1 MSQQLSISLTR
12 TIVAFLFVTLNPLH
26 AQTPPSTSASIV
38 RGGDAMELNQEKTTY
53 RFKLLPDG
61 GAIEITGNDPSDAAT
76 RDAIRQHVAK
86 IAAMFEEGNFSI
98 AMPVHGQ
105 KPPSV
110 DTMQRLKGRLYYT
123 RENLPSGGRVQI
135 TTENSQA
142 LKAVH
147 EFLRFQ
153 IREHKTGKSLA
164 EPVPAK
170 RKHPANNL
178 GHDARPAP
186 P

>member
-1 MSQQLSISLTR
+1 MNRKFSIGFTR
-12 TIVAFLFVTLNPLH
+12 GIVAFLFVTLNSLH
-26 AQTPPSTSASIV
+26 AQVPQSASASRV
-38 RGGDAMELNQEKTTY
+38 HGDDAMELNQEKTTH

-61 GAIEITGNDPSDAAT
+61 GAIEITANDPSDAAT
-76 RDAIRQHVAK
+76 RNAIRQHVSK
-86 IAAMFEEGNFSI
+86 IADMFTQGNFSI

-105 KPPSV
+105 KPAGV
-110 DTMQRLKGRLYYT
+110 DTMERLKGQLYYT
-123 RENLPSGGRVQI
+123 PQNLPNGGRVQI
-135 TTENSQA
+135 TTENSEA

-153 IREHKTGKSLA
+153 IREDKTGESVA

-178 GHDARPAP
+178 GHDARPGP

>member
-1 MSQQLSISLTR
+1 MNQQFLVSLTWR
-12 TIVAFLFVTLNPLH
+12 IVAFLFVTLNSLH
-26 AQTPPSTSASIV
+26 AQVPPRESASTV
-38 RGGDAMELNQEKTTY
+38 YGSDAKELNQEKMTY

-61 GAIEITGNDPSDAAT
+61 GAIEITSNDLSDAAT
-76 RDAIRQHVAK
+76 RDAIRQHVTK
-86 IAAMFEEGNFSI
+86 IAIMFENGNFSI
-98 AMPVHGQ
+98 GLFIHDQ
-105 KPPSV
+105 KPPGV
-110 DTMQRLKGRLYYT
+110 DTMQRLKDRLSYKL
-123 RENLPSGGRVQI
+123 ENLPNGGRVQI
-135 TTENSQA
+135 TTENSEA

-164 EPVPAK
+164 EPVPAR

-178 GHDARPAP
+178 GHDVRSAP

>member
-1 MSQQLSISLTR
+1 M
-12 TIVAFLFVTLNPLH
+12 
-26 AQTPPSTSASIV
+26 
-38 RGGDAMELNQEKTTY
+38 TY

-61 GAIEITGNDPSDAAT
+61 GAIEITCNDPSDAAN
-76 RDAIRQHVAK
+76 RDAIRQHVTK
-86 IAAMFEEGNFSI
+86 IATTFEDGNFSI
-98 AMPVHGQ
+98 AMPIHDQ
-105 KPPSV
+105 KPPGI
-110 DTMQRLKGRLYYT
+110 DTMKRLKGQIYYT
-123 RENLPSGGRVQI
+123 PKNLPNGGQVQI
-135 TTENSQA
+135 TTENSES

-164 EPVPAK
+164 EPVRAK
-170 RKHPANNL
+170 RHPANNL